1 MVAVIVLSCVL
12 AVLLLVFL
20 WFYRYSRTLAWGQS
34 EARRTVLRMMFVI
47 GLIFGVRYK
56 EPRPEPPTIATPARD
71 EGPPDPGVVLPRQE
85 GSEAP

>member
-1 MVAVIVLSCVL
+1 
-12 AVLLLVFL
+12 
-20 WFYRYSRTLAWGQS
+20 
-34 EARRTVLRMMFVI
+34 MMIVI
-47 GLIFGVRYK
+47 GPIFGVRYK